1 MSGGRR
7 EGDGARHVYR
17 ARRRR
22 TPVRVAAVVALVAAV
37 SVAVVAWTEFGR
49 AGGGPSA
56 VASPSPSPAR
66 SSPAPGPTR
75 SPGASPSATVGPA
88 APFAVAAW
96 SRGDVASLRAATA
109 AHALTE
115 VDLDWWH
122 ARPDG
127 SLSPEAVDPA
137 FVRRAHAAHLR
148 VFATVTNRA
157 NDYAAFDPAIAEAIL
172 ATPATRA
179 HHVAELVALT
189 EDHGYDGI
197 DVDWESLRA
206 ADRASFSAFVG
217 LLAVRL
223 HAAGKLLSVD
233 VYDKTSDYPTGTE
246 AGARAAEDY
255 AALGRAADEFKVLT
269 FGEHGSFTGPGPLSS
284 PAWMARVLAYAESQ
298 VAPAKIYLG
307 VPFYGFDWGVGPPRY
322 LLWTDAQALL
332 ARYGATVVRS
342 PSGKAYFHYA
352 AGGVEHTVYFQD
364 PTAVAAKL
372 AFALSRRPRIAGIAI
387 WVMGDE
393 DPAFWPTIHAGLQRG

>member
-1 MSGGRR
+1 MSSFRSD
-7 EGDGARHVYR
+7 GDHERHVYR

-22 TPVRVAAVVALVAAV
+22 TTARLAAVVALVVA
-37 SVAVVAWTEFGR
+37 VAVVAVAWAQFGH
-49 AGGGPSA
+49 AAHGPVA
-56 VASPSPSPAR
+56 VASPSPTSAR
-66 SSPAPGPTR
+66 SSPAPGAAR
-75 SPGASPSATVGPA
+75 SGGASPTAGATPR

-96 SRGDVASLRAATA
+96 SRGDVPSLQAATA

-122 ARPDG
+122 SRADG
-127 SLSPEAVDPA
+127 SLAPEAVAPA
-137 FVRRAHAAHLR
+137 FVRRAHADHLL

-157 NDYAAFDPAIAEAIL
+157 NDDAAFDPGLAEAIL
-172 ATPATRA
+172 ATPGTRA
-179 HHVAELVALT
+179 RHVAALVALAKT
-189 EDHGYDGI
+189 RGYDGI

-206 ADRASFSAFVG
+206 TDRASFSAFVA
-217 LLAVRL
+217 LLAARL
-223 HAAGKLLSVD
+223 HAAGKLLSIA

-246 AGARAAEDY
+246 AGARGAEDY
-255 AALGRAADEFKVLT
+255 AALGRVVDEFKVLT

-307 VPFYGFDWGVGPPRY
+307 VPFYGFDWGSGAPRY

-332 ARYGATVVRS
+332 ARYGATVRRS
-342 PSGKAYFHYA
+342 SSGEAWFHYA

-364 PTAVAAKL
+364 PAAVAAKL
-372 AFALSRRPRIAGIAI
+372 AFATSRRPRIAGIAI

-393 DPAFWPTIHAGLQRG
+393 DPAFWPTIHAGLGRS